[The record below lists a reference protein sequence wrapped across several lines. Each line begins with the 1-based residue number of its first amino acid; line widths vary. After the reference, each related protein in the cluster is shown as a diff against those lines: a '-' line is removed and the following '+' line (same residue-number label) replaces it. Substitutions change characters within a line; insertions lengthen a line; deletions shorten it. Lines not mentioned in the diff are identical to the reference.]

1 MVCGDGQ
8 AGIVSPFG
16 AGILAARAARR
27 HHQPLWGWRQ
37 APIQLLDPLSA
48 PSGLAAASWVRPS
61 TPSGLAILLPQLHT
75 VTLSPFGAGC
85 RFLGATLN
93 PFGVG
98 DPAAPALRRHHQP
111 LRGWPPGCRS
121 CLPSPSTPSGL
132 ASSSDPA
139 PRSTVSPFGAG
150 ILAAEAALRHCQPLR
165 GCRQAPIR
173 LPDPPSAPMGLA
185 IVSWVRPS
193 TPSGLP
199 SSSGQAPRST
209 LSPYGAGLGPL
220 PSPSAPTGLALGRHR
235 HHQPLRGWPWAAAVN
250 ISPFGAGPGMPPSP
264 SAPSGLALGRCRHR
278 QPLRGW
284 PWAAAVT
291 ISPYGAGPGML
302 PSPSAPSGLALGRC
316 RHHQPLRGW
325 PWAAA
330 VTISPFGAGF
340 TFAMM
345 CQPLRGWCRG
355 GLKPLKRSFS
365 GLKRGWPFPEPS
377 WVKSLKHSFSDLK
390 CGVLCCP
397 HSAEGTVRVH
407 ADDCGRR

>member
-165 GCRQAPIR
+165 GCRQAPAR
-173 LPDPPSAPMGLA
+173 LPDPPSAPTGLA
-185 IVSWVRPS
+185 LGRCRHHQPLRGWPWAATVTI
-193 TPSGLP
+193 
-199 SSSGQAPRST
+199 
-209 LSPYGAGLGPL
+209 SPYGAGLGPLPSTSAPSGLALGCRRHRQPLRGWPWAAAVTVSPFGAGPGPL
-220 PSPSAPTGLALGRHR
+220 PSPSAPTGLALGCCR
-235 HHQPLRGWPWAAAVN
+235 HH
-250 ISPFGAGPGMPPSP
+250 
-264 SAPSGLALGRCRHR
+264 

-291 ISPYGAGPGML
+291 ISPYGAGPGPL
-302 PSPSAPSGLALGRC
+302 PSPSAPSGLA
-316 RHHQPLRGW
+316 
-325 PWAAA
+325 
-330 VTISPFGAGF
+330 SPS
-340 TFAMM
+340 
-345 CQPLRGWCRG
+345 P
-355 GLKPLKRSFS
+355 
-365 GLKRGWPFPEPS
+365 
-377 WVKSLKHSFSDLK
+377 
-390 CGVLCCP
+390 
-397 HSAEGTVRVH
+397 
-407 ADDCGRR
+407 